1 MKRYFL
7 LLIAIS
13 FSLVSCHTPS
23 YAFERTSSK
32 YFKFPKG
39 SYLLNTIDAPEVVRL
54 DMQEMI
60 FEEFGEKIGPNNIT
74 SLQKATVRVIPSKI
88 HFHPDQETIKQW
100 DQSTGTYDY
109 MINIIAKKESDD
121 VQSMVIGNLDPSDKN
136 IVTVGME
143 IINLNNQASVFFSHV
158 RAELSDRND
167 TKDFSFAVSSNTML
181 KKSLKKILKR
191 IN

>member
-1 MKRYFL
+1 MRKCFL
-7 LLIAIS
+7 ILIAIS

-23 YAFERTSSK
+23 YVFDRISSN
-32 YFKFPKG
+32 YFRFPEG
-39 SYLLNTIDAPEVVRL
+39 NYLLNTIDAPEAVRL

-60 FEEFGEKIGPNNIT
+60 FEEFGKEIGQKNIT

-100 DQSTGTYDY
+100 DQSTGSYDY

-136 IVTVGME
+136 IVNVGME
-143 IINLNNQASVFFSHV
+143 IINLNDQASIFFSQV
-158 RAELSDRND
+158 RAELSDSND
-167 TKDFSFAVSSNTML
+167 NKDFSLAVSSNTML